1 MLTTM
6 TWHFNPKKS
15 KKNGNDQ
22 FEEEEP
28 EDTKQNTDIRSSK
41 IEIVNGIVFD
51 DNNVVTKGY

>member
-1 MLTTM
+1 M

-15 KKNGNDQ
+15 KKNGNGQ

-28 EDTKQNTDIRSSK
+28 EDTKRNTDMRSSK

>member
-1 MLTTM
+1 M

>member
-1 MLTTM
+1 M

-15 KKNGNDQ
+15 KKNGNGQ
-22 FEEEEP
+22 FMEEEP
-28 EDTKQNTDIRSSK
+28 EDNKQNTDIRSSK